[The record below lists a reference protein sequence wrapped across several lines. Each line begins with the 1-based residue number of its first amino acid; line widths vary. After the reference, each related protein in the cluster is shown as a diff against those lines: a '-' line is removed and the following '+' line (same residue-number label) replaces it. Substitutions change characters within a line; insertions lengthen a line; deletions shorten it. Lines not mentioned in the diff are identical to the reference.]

1 MLRASLQCQVPSDPS
16 RGASASARAL
26 APSSPIMFSAVPG
39 ATSSG
44 APPSGHSSH
53 RSSLLK
59 QRKGWQGGGEG
70 FGEHVAAPSRSRV
83 LRALLQCQLP
93 SDPNRGA
100 SAFARAFAP
109 SGPILF
115 PAAPAAT
122 SSPGCLPQATHH
134 TDHPSSNKGRVWQ
147 ARCRTSQVQ
156 GVEGLVAVPGAVR
169 PLPRGQRI
177 RQSLRPLGSN
187 LVPCSNRSSIN
198 RAPPSGHSPDTPPL
212 FKREQGRQQQG
223 GGKGFGKHVAAPSS
237 SRVLRALLQ
246 CQVPSDPSRGAS
258 ASARA
263 FAPSSPISFPAAT
276 GATSSGRLSQ
286 ASHPTPLQRGAGP
299 AAARGRER
307 FQRACSRT
315 LQVQGVEGLV
325 AVPGAV
331 RPLPWGQRI
340 RQSLGPLSS
349 DAVGCSTSS
358 NIIRAPP
365 SGQSPHPSSKGS
377 RAGSS
382 KGEGRASA
390 SMLPYISG
398 SGC

>member
-1 MLRASLQCQVPSDPS
+1 MQQQGGGKGFGKHVAAPPRFRVLRALLQCQVPSDPS
-16 RGASASARAL
+16 RGASAYARAL
-26 APSSPIMFSAVPG
+26 APSSPISFSTAP
-39 ATSSG
+39 APASSG
-44 APPSGHSSH
+44 
-53 RSSLLK
+53 R
-59 QRKGWQGGGEG
+59 
-70 FGEHVAAPSRSRV
+70 
-83 LRALLQCQLP
+83 
-93 SDPNRGA
+93 
-100 SAFARAFAP
+100 
-109 SGPILF
+109 
-115 PAAPAAT
+115 
-122 SSPGCLPQATHH
+122 LPQATHQ
-134 TDHPSSNKGRVWQ
+134 TAHPSTKG
-147 ARCRTSQVQ
+147 S
-156 GVEGLVAVPGAVR
+156 
-169 PLPRGQRI
+169 RGM
-177 RQSLRPLGSN
+177 
-187 LVPCSNRSSIN
+187 
-198 RAPPSGHSPDTPPL
+198 
-212 FKREQGRQQQG
+212 QQQG

-390 SMLPYISG
+390 SMLPYIPG

>member
-83 LRALLQCQLP
+83 LRASLQCQVP
-93 SDPNRGA
+93 SDPSRGA
-100 SAFARAFAP
+100 SESARAFAP
-109 SGPILF
+109 SPPVLLSAT
-115 PAAPAAT
+115 PAAAT
-122 SSPGCLPQATHH
+122 SPGCLPQVRHHH
-134 TDHPSSNKGRVWQ
+134 TAHQRKAEPGAARGKGRVHR
-147 ARCRTSQVQ
+147 ACSRTLQVQ

-223 GGKGFGKHVAAPSS
+223 GGEGV
-237 SRVLRALLQ
+237 R
-246 CQVPSDPSRGAS
+246 
-258 ASARA
+258 
-263 FAPSSPISFPAAT
+263 
-276 GATSSGRLSQ
+276 
-286 ASHPTPLQRGAGP
+286 
-299 AAARGRER
+299 
-307 FQRACSRT
+307 RACSRT
-315 LQVQGVEGLV
+315 IQDQGVEGLV

-331 RPLPWGQRI
+331 QPLPWGQRM
-340 RQSLGPLSS
+340 RQSLSPLVS
-349 DAVGCSTSS
+349 DPVVCS
-358 NIIRAPP
+358 NDIIRAPP
-365 SGQSPHPSSKGS
+365 SGQSPHSSSLLKGKQS
-377 RAGSS
+377 RQQQGGGAGF
-382 KGEGRASA
+382 GEHVAV
-390 SMLPYISG
+390 P
-398 SGC
+398 